1 MASSILL
8 GVAITISIMTLAIV
22 IFFVKV
28 IRDEILDLETKS
40 LQVIEDAKQNLK
52 FASEINQSL
61 ATKIESI
68 EDSLKILDFYRNQG
82 KK

>member
-40 LQVIEDAKQNLK
+40 LQVIQDAKQNLK